1 MVVEPRSR
9 TSQVI
14 AIAVIAAIALVGII
28 LLMPRGGQPGATTT
42 PDASA
47 SPKESASASPEAS
60 ASPSAEA
67 SPSASAGGEVGELEI
82 EASDFAFEAPAE
94 TPAGVTRVTVNNTG
108 QEEHQAQIVRLNEG
122 NTFEDLT
129 AALQQPDPS
138 AAFALFTFSGG
149 PTGAVPGAS
158 VATTVDL
165 QPGTHAF
172 LCFIESPDGVPHL
185 AKGMVAQLE
194 VTGTSTGGSL
204 PAGDAEVTL
213 QDFAYVGLTTLTP
226 GEHTVAVTNDG
237 PQPHEATLVKLN
249 EGTTAEQVV
258 QFFTSSDP
266 PSGPPPWTSAG
277 GIAAIA
283 TGTSATMDVS
293 VEAGEYAFICFVPD
307 PASGRPHAAL
317 GMVGGL
323 TVE

>member
-1 MVVEPRSR
+1 MTVQPQSSNRTIVTIVV
-9 TSQVI
+9 V
-14 AIAVIAAIALVGII
+14 AAIALIAI
-28 LLMPRGGQPGATTT
+28 FLLLPRDGQPGATSS
-42 PDASA
+42 PAASA
-47 SPKESASASPEAS
+47 SVEPSESASPEAS
-60 ASPSAEA
+60 ASPSEEA
-67 SPSASAGGEVGELEI
+67 SPSGSAAGEVGELEI
-82 EASDFAFEAPAE
+82 EARDFAFEAPAE
-94 TPAGVTRVTVNNTG
+94 TGAGLTRVTVNNSG
-108 QEEHQAQIVRLNEG
+108 QEEHEAQIVRLNEG

-129 AALQQPDPS
+129 AALQGPDPT

-149 PTGAVPGAS
+149 PTGVVPGAS

-185 AKGMVAQLE
+185 TKGMVGQLE
-194 VTGTSTGGSL
+194 VTGTSAGGTL

-213 QDFAYVGLTTLTP
+213 QDFAYVGLTTLPP

-237 PQPHEATLVKLN
+237 PQPHEAKLVKLN
-249 EGTTAEQVV
+249 DGTTAEQVV
-258 QFFTSSDP
+258 QVFTSSEP
-266 PSGPPPWTSAG
+266 PSAPPPWTSAG

-283 TGTSATMDVS
+283 TDTSATMEVD
-293 VEAGEYAFICFVPD
+293 VEAGEYAFICLVPD